1 MIQVIVEKQRD
12 DIVGFRME
20 GHSGYAE
27 SGSDI
32 VCAAV
37 SALAINC
44 VNSIEKYAEDRFTL
58 DTDEEEGRMSF
69 QLEGKPSGEAQ
80 LLLQSMVL
88 GVTEISR
95 TYGKQY
101 VTLKNR

>member
-58 DTDEEEGRMSF
+58 DTDEAEGRMDF